1 MIEIRL
7 QANGTR
13 PTWRP
18 SERAADGSESDASAE
33 NEEVQRE
40 DEILPVQFGQLE
52 EPPLTKAKCRPAR
65 LNNVLVEIIVEL
77 GRRKV
82 PCAS

>member
-1 MIEIRL
+1 MRK
-7 QANGTR
+7 
-13 PTWRP
+13 
-18 SERAADGSESDASAE
+18 
-33 NEEVQRE
+33 NEDVQRE

-52 EPPLTKAKCRPAR
+52 EPPLTKAKRRPAR